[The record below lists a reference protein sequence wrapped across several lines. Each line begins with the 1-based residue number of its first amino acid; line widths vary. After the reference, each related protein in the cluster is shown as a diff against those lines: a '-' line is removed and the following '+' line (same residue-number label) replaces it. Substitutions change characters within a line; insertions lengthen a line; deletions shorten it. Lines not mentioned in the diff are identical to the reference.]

1 MFGSCRLIWL
11 KQLTGLQF
19 GIDSLTRIWAS
30 QGLEDQIQLGP
41 GLSTGAGPGQAPAGQ
56 PSSPPA
62 AAPAP
67 QTSLAFQVQ
76 LIFLGLPASAHV
88 LSPYSLIS
96 LRFITASSCGA
107 VSSCGTV
114 CSGGWWDAADLC
126 PLPASAERLQQIAHG
141 LDSGL

>member
-41 GLSTGAGPGQAPAGQ
+41 GLSTGAGPGQ
-56 PSSPPA
+56 
-62 AAPAP
+62 APAP